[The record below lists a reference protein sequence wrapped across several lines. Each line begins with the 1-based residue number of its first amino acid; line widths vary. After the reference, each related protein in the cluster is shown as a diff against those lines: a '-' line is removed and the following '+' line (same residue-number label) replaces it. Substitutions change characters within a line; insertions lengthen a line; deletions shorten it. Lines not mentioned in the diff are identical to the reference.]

1 MFGPRLMKKLDIIG
15 PYPPPYGGISV
26 HIRRLREQLERAGY
40 DFMLYT
46 SSGKLQEKGKS
57 VQRIQSL
64 KKWLIEYLLSSKSKI
79 LHLNTGSDWRMRLC
93 CGLLCFVRR
102 KKLVITLHGNDISW
116 PWVINDDERLKKE
129 VNFKGK
135 VIRELV
141 IAVLKNAS
149 FIIADN
155 PKLKELALSI
165 GVKPTKTATVSAF
178 IPPIVGQSDYDR
190 IPQCIWNF
198 YRNHKP
204 VISANGSIAYYKND
218 DLYGVDLM
226 IELVKRLKRKYPD
239 IGLIFSLCGVREKR
253 YYKELKDRIGR
264 YGITENMLL
273 VQEEL
278 PEVYPLYKK
287 SDVFVRPTNTDG
299 DAMSIREALYFKT
312 PVVASDACPRPDGV
326 VLFKNRDVQ
335 DFIEKTKKVLDNYEE
350 YKSKANNLDP
360 GNGFDRILEIYN
372 ELAR

>member
-1 MFGPRLMKKLDIIG
+1 
-15 PYPPPYGGISV
+15 
-26 HIRRLREQLERAGY
+26 
-40 DFMLYT
+40 
-46 SSGKLQEKGKS
+46 
-57 VQRIQSL
+57 
-64 KKWLIEYLLSSKSKI
+64 
-79 LHLNTGSDWRMRLC
+79 MRLYC
-93 CGLLCFVRR
+93 ALLCFVRR
-102 KKLVITLHGNDISW
+102 KKLVITLHGNEISW
-116 PWVINDDERLKKE
+116 PCVINDDERLKKE

-165 GVKPTKTATVSAF
+165 GVKPTKIATVSAF
-178 IPPIVGQSDYDR
+178 IPPIVGQSDYDS

-204 VISANGSIAYYKND
+204 VISANGWIAYYKND

-273 VQEEL
+273 VQEKL
-278 PEVYPLYKK
+278 PEVYPLYEK